1 MILNE
6 SEAKRFLE
14 NVMQYSKANSISLGL
29 SGFNNYNLRF
39 ALNSLSTNGYSDGM
53 TLYITSNIGKKSGTV
68 SLDNFE
74 GDSIKKAVEKSEQIA
89 NLSPE
94 NKEFMPPLPP
104 QTYIQGVNF
113 STETENLSVENR
125 AGLLKSAIDKS
136 ELKNLASAGYTE
148 DEVNFTALLNSNGLF
163 AYNKG
168 SMVSYSCTSRTK
180 DGTGSSRVQ
189 KQSINVND
197 IETNELSE
205 RVTAR
210 ALMSTNPKELK
221 PGKYTVILEPA
232 ATADMVAYCS
242 YFMDARSADEGRSYF
257 SKQGGGNKIGEKL
270 VNETVTIYSDPVDT
284 KAPGMPF
291 TYEGYPRTKTF
302 WFENGV
308 LKNLMRGRFWA
319 EKTGQPVVPFYSNI
333 LMEGTNKTLE
343 EMIASTDYALL
354 VTRFWYIRTV
364 DPRTVLLTG
373 LTRDGIFEV
382 SGGKITGSVKNFRF
396 NESPVNVL
404 QNVLEIGR
412 AENGVGSET
421 GDTQIFVP
429 PLKVKD
435 FNFSSLSDAI

>member
-6 SEAKRFLE
+6 SEAKKFME
-14 NVMQYSKANSISLGL
+14 NALQYSKADSISLGL

-39 ALNSLSTNGYSDGM
+39 ALNSLSTNGYSDGL
-53 TLYITSNIGKKSGTV
+53 TLYITSNIGKKSGSV

-89 NLSPE
+89 RLSPD

-104 QTYIQGVNF
+104 QTYTKGVNY
-113 STETENLSVENR
+113 SSETENLSVENR
-125 AGLLKSAIDKS
+125 AGLLKSAIVKS
-136 ELKNLASAGYTE
+136 ESRNLASAGYTE

-163 AYNKG
+163 AYNRG
-168 SMVSYSCTSRTK
+168 SLASYSCTSRTK

-197 IETNELSE
+197 INTEALSE
-205 RVTAR
+205 RVTTR
-210 ALMSTNPKELK
+210 ASMSTNPKELK

-232 ATADMVAYCS
+232 AAADMVAYCS
-242 YFMDARSADEGRSYF
+242 YFMDARSADEGRSFF
-257 SKQGGGNKIGEKL
+257 SKKGGGSKIGEKI
-270 VNETVTIYSDPVDT
+270 VNDQVTIYSDPIDP
-284 KAPGMPF
+284 KAPGIPF
-291 TYEGYPRTKTF
+291 SYEGYPRNKTM

-308 LKNLMRGRFWA
+308 LRNLSRGRFWA

-333 LMEGTNKTLE
+333 IMEGANKTLD
-343 EMIASTDYALL
+343 EMIASTDYAIL

-382 SGGKITGSVKNFRF
+382 SNGKITGAVKNFRF
-396 NESPVNVL
+396 NESPVNVFK
-404 QNVLEIGR
+404 NVLEIGK
-412 AENGVGSET
+412 AENAVGSET
-421 GDTQIFVP
+421 YDTQIFVP
-429 PLKVKD
+429 PLRVKD